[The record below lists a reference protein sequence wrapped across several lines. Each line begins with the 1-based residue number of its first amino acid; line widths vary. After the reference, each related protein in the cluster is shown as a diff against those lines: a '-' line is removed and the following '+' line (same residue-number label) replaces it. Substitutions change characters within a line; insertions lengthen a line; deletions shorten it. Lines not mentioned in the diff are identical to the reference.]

1 MKVSI
6 SAILRHRKLK
16 FGIQIPFDLRKESF
30 WLLGGFDYHGNR
42 KVSSCQPLLN
52 IECSNCVCR
61 SFMIFLNWVADFKM
75 CCNLRGKEITKT
87 CESFMIVT
95 MAEQYTFLSTMKS
108 IITKFI
114 HFHNL
119 QHNQMIHNL

>member
-61 SFMIFLNWVADFKM
+61 SIIHDISKLGCWVKMVFMATKMENQYLSLLKVYKVQILSKPALDEFFTSFLKQ
-75 CCNLRGKEITKT
+75 KYKI
-87 CESFMIVT
+87 
-95 MAEQYTFLSTMKS
+95 
-108 IITKFI
+108 
-114 HFHNL
+114 
-119 QHNQMIHNL
+119 